1 MIYTAVSIRYPPAFS
16 CRNLPGTEAR
26 AGMTSSKPN
35 SDDGQSDSDDDGGS
49 SSRSRLEFL
58 TLDDF
63 DVRGRSVLLRVDIN
77 SPVDEETLRIQ
88 DGAKIASAAP
98 TVRELLDRGGRLAIL
113 AHQGR
118 PGDYD
123 FITLNEHADYLSNYT
138 GRRIRYVNDVFGDRA
153 IDAIKALGDGQCIL
167 LQNVRNCPTEQLKLS
182 PEEHA
187 ASDMVSKLAPCFDL
201 FVNDAFASSHRSH
214 ASLVGFTNEL
224 PSAAGRL
231 MEKELKAIVDLTK
244 NPSRPS
250 TFVFG
255 GTKFAD
261 ALPVIEKLAST
272 NKVDNVLIS
281 GLAGFAY
288 QMILGKSVGSKTEEL
303 AQRGITDDIREAARK
318 LMAEHGGKISLPS
331 DGAVDENGNRV
342 EYDLGDVPRNASL
355 LDIGSKTI
363 AEFREILLKSRTI
376 LLSGPPGVYE
386 IEGFSKGTRELFEAV
401 ASADAYSVIGGG
413 HSGAAANR
421 FGMKDRFSYIST
433 GGGAIER
440 MILGKPMPVIEAL
453 KAAARRLQP

>member
-1 MIYTAVSIRYPPAFS
+1 
-16 CRNLPGTEAR
+16 
-26 AGMTSSKPN
+26 MTSSKAN
-35 SDDGQSDSDDDGGS
+35 DDDGQDDSNDSEDPS
-49 SSRSRLEFL
+49 SKSSLGFL

-63 DVRGRSVLLRVDIN
+63 DLRGRRVLLRADIN
-77 SPVDEETLRIQ
+77 SPVNEDTLRIE

-98 TVRELLDRGGRLAIL
+98 TVREIIDRGGRVAIL

-123 FITLNEHADYLSNYT
+123 FITLNEHADYLSSYT
-138 GRRIRYVNDVFGDRA
+138 GKRIRYVNDIFGDRA
-153 IDAIKALGDGQCIL
+153 IDSIKALGEGQCIL
-167 LQNVRNCPTEQLKLS
+167 LQNVRDCPTEQLKLS

-187 ASDMVSKLAPCFDL
+187 TSDMVSRLSPCFDL

-214 ASLVGFTNEL
+214 ASLVGFTNDL

-231 MEKELKAIVDLTK
+231 MEKEIRAITNLVS
-244 NPSRPS
+244 NPARPS

-261 ALPVIEKLAST
+261 ALPVIERLAKT
-272 NKVDNVLIS
+272 NQIDNVLIA

-288 QMILGKSVGSKTEEL
+288 QMILGKGIGSRTEEL
-303 AQRGITDDIREAARK
+303 AQRGITEDIREEAK
-318 LMAEHGGKISLPS
+318 SLMAEHRSKIMLPC
-331 DGAVDENGNRV
+331 DGAVDEDGRRV
-342 EYDLGDVPRNASL
+342 EYDLGSVPRNASIM
-355 LDIGSKTI
+355 DIGSKTI
-363 AEFREILLKSRTI
+363 AEFRNVLLESRTI

-386 IEGFSKGTRELFEAV
+386 IEAFSKGTRELYEAI
-401 ASADAYSVIGGG
+401 ASADAYSVVGGG
-413 HSGAAANR
+413 HSGAAA
-421 FGMKDRFSYIST
+421 GKLDMKDRFSYIST

-453 KAAARRLQP
+453 MASARRFQP